1 MRASEWEQVT
11 GFREGQSA
19 SKLEFT
25 KTTSV
30 ITPKVCQG
38 GCEKCLG
45 THSRLAR
52 HEMIA
57 WGLRPPPPFW
67 KQEHDTGLVGAQS
80 EDPQPDVASGG
91 RDQHHF
97 CTCWKRAPP
106 TVCSTSQMPQRIT
119 APPPPPPHTL
129 SPLPTYTLL
138 QKPHTARK
146 HARLHNTSKSG
157 NAEAPTGKPTLM
169 PPPPPSHAYRRTH
182 MNTSR
187 CAPMN
192 MYKAQDRRILFEGPL
207 GGPGPTSPRP

>member
-57 WGLRPPPPFW
+57 WGLRPPPPIL
-67 KQEHDTGLVGAQS
+67 ETGARHGLGWC
-80 EDPQPDVASGG
+80 PIRGP
-91 RDQHHF
+91 
-97 CTCWKRAPP
+97 
-106 TVCSTSQMPQRIT
+106 ST
-119 APPPPPPHTL
+119 
-129 SPLPTYTLL
+129 
-138 QKPHTARK
+138 
-146 HARLHNTSKSG
+146 
-157 NAEAPTGKPTLM
+157 
-169 PPPPPSHAYRRTH
+169 
-182 MNTSR
+182 
-187 CAPMN
+187 
-192 MYKAQDRRILFEGPL
+192 
-207 GGPGPTSPRP
+207 